1 MLERD
6 GQGLN
11 LTEQVRDG
19 ILNHTGSDRPA
30 TLEGRIVKLVD
41 RVAYINHDID
51 DALRAGILRP
61 DDLPAAE
68 IELLGPTGSARIDT
82 LVRDIVER
90 SAAAGDIVQSEE
102 VGGAM
107 LRLRKFMFDR
117 VYLGEAARGEHER
130 AHARPA
136 RPLRPLHGAPRGGAG
151 GRAGGE
157 RVPAGR
163 RLPRRDDRSLLHR
176 PLRRADRA
184 RGGALLM
191 ALISEESLE
200 RVKQAADI
208 VEVISAHTDLRRQG
222 ARWVGLCP
230 FHEERTPS
238 FSVDAQ
244 EKLYHCF
251 GCGVGG
257 DTIKF
262 VEEKEGLGFA
272 EAVELLADRYGVELE
287 REKEDPRAE
296 ARRQQRRRLGE
307 LLDRTAGFY
316 AQLPLGLRRRRRK
329 ARAYLAER
337 GLGEEALRAFGV
349 GYAPSA
355 WDTVLL
361 RGQRAGFKVEELRAV
376 GLAQQGRS
384 GGEYDRFRERIM
396 FPIRDRRG
404 RTLGFGGRAMR
415 SDQGAKYVNTAET
428 DFFHKSQM
436 LYGID
441 LAKEAIAKSGRAVVV
456 EGYTDVLALHQAGI
470 GEAVGV
476 MGTAITE
483 EQVAALSGM
492 VDEVVLALDADS
504 AGQEAM
510 LRAQRVAAG
519 RKMRLRVAAM
529 PAGEDPAE
537 MMAAE
542 GGAERFRAL
551 VEGAV
556 DLPAF
561 QVGLV
566 LERTDV
572 SSPAERDRALGE
584 VAPILAGMGETASRD
599 ELVRRVAERLD
610 LEPAMVMGRVTAAQP
625 LSGGSAEPP
634 RRGRGGGAD
643 AGARS
648 GGELTSRERRERAL
662 LAMCIALPAEGREYL
677 ARLTEEH
684 LSPSGARAAGLAA
697 RASRGPG
704 VQPPP
709 RRRPARRP
717 DRRAGHPRPRRAR
730 LGRGDGAQLPP
741 ARAAPPRVPDRRRR
755 RSRRLRA
762 PRRPQPR
769 ARRPGRAHSPHRA
782 GRELALGV
790 CRPCSILFEC

>member
-1 MLERD
+1 
-6 GQGLN
+6 
-11 LTEQVRDG
+11 
-19 ILNHTGSDRPA
+19 
-30 TLEGRIVKLVD
+30 
-41 RVAYINHDID
+41 
-51 DALRAGILRP
+51 
-61 DDLPAAE
+61 
-68 IELLGPTGSARIDT
+68 
-82 LVRDIVER
+82 
-90 SAAAGDIVQSEE
+90 
-102 VGGAM
+102 
-107 LRLRKFMFDR
+107 
-117 VYLGEAARGEHER
+117 
-130 AHARPA
+130 
-136 RPLRPLHGAPRGGAG
+136 
-151 GRAGGE
+151 
-157 RVPAGR
+157 
-163 RLPRRDDRSLLHR
+163 
-176 PLRRADRA
+176 
-184 RGGALLM
+184 M
-191 ALISEESLE
+191 ALISDESLE

-208 VEVISAHTDLRRQG
+208 VEVVSAHTDLRRQG

-272 EAVELLADRYGVELE
+272 EAVELLAERYGVELQ

-307 LLDRTAGFY
+307 LLDRTAAFY
-316 AQLPLGLRRRRRK
+316 AQYLWDSEEA
-329 ARAYLAER
+329 ARARSYLAER
-337 GLGEEALRAFGV
+337 GLGEEVLRAFAV

-361 RGQRAGFKVEELRAV
+361 RGQRAGFNVGELRAV
-376 GLAQQGRS
+376 GLAQRGRG
-384 GGEYDRFRERIM
+384 GGEYDRFRSRIM

-441 LAKEAIAKSGRAVVV
+441 LAKDEIAKSGRAVVA
-456 EGYTDVLALHQAGI
+456 EGYTDVLALHQAGVD
-470 GEAVGV
+470 EAVCV

-519 RKMRLRVAAM
+519 RKVRLRVAAM

-537 MMAAE
+537 MLAAE

-566 LERTDV
+566 LEGADV

-599 ELVRRVAERLD
+599 DLVRKVAGSLD
-610 LEPAMVMGRVTAAQP
+610 LEPALVMGRVTAARP
-625 LSGGSAEPP
+625 PSGGSTEPMQ
-634 RRGRGGGAD
+634 RRA
-643 AGARS
+643 AAAPAR
-648 GGELTSRERRERAL
+648 GGELTSRERRERVL
-662 LAMCIALPAEGREYL
+662 LAMCIALPAEGKEYL
-677 ARLTEEH
+677 ARLTDEH
-684 LSPSGARAAGLAA
+684 LSPMGARAAAWLREHPEDPASNLPQDDAELAGVIA
-697 RASRGPG
+697 ELVILASNEPASPDANNE
-704 VQPPP
+704 PPSP
-709 RRRPARRP
+709 EAMELNFLLLEQRRLEALIATAGEA
-717 DRRAGHPRPRRAR
+717 DDYERRAALSRE
-730 LGRGDGAQLPP
+730 
-741 ARAAPPRVPDRRRR
+741 RAALVERIAHTERV
-755 RSRRLRA
+755 
-762 PRRPQPR
+762 
-769 ARRPGRAHSPHRA
+769 G
-782 GRELALGV
+782 G
-790 CRPCSILFEC
+790 

>member
-1 MLERD
+1 
-6 GQGLN
+6 
-11 LTEQVRDG
+11 
-19 ILNHTGSDRPA
+19 
-30 TLEGRIVKLVD
+30 
-41 RVAYINHDID
+41 
-51 DALRAGILRP
+51 
-61 DDLPAAE
+61 
-68 IELLGPTGSARIDT
+68 
-82 LVRDIVER
+82 
-90 SAAAGDIVQSEE
+90 
-102 VGGAM
+102 
-107 LRLRKFMFDR
+107 
-117 VYLGEAARGEHER
+117 
-130 AHARPA
+130 
-136 RPLRPLHGAPRGGAG
+136 
-151 GRAGGE
+151 
-157 RVPAGR
+157 
-163 RLPRRDDRSLLHR
+163 
-176 PLRRADRA
+176 
-184 RGGALLM
+184 M

-200 RVKQAADI
+200 RVKQAVDI
-208 VEVISAHTDLRRQG
+208 VEVVSAHTDLRRQG

-272 EAVELLADRYGVELE
+272 EAVELLADRYGVELQ

-307 LLDRTAGFY
+307 LLDRTASFY
-316 AQLPLGLRRRRRK
+316 AQYMWDSEEAGRARK
-329 ARAYLAER
+329 YLAER
-337 GLGEEALRAFGV
+337 GLGEETLRAFSV

-376 GLAQQGRS
+376 GLAQRGRS

-441 LAKEAIAKSGRAVVV
+441 LAKEAIAKSGRAVVA

-470 GEAVGV
+470 TEAVCV

-537 MMAAE
+537 MLAAE
-542 GGAERFRAL
+542 AGGERFRAL
-551 VEGAV
+551 LEGAV

-566 LERTDV
+566 LDGTDV

-599 ELVRRVAERLD
+599 DLVRKVAGSLD
-610 LEPAMVMGRVTAAQP
+610 LEPALVMGRVTAARP
-625 LSGGSAEPP
+625 TSGGSAEP
-634 RRGRGGGAD
+634 RAYGGGP
-643 AGARS
+643 ARPITD
-648 GGELTSRERRERAL
+648 GGRAELTSRERRERAL
-662 LAMCIALPAEGREYL
+662 LAMCIALPAEGKEYL
-677 ARLTEEH
+677 ARLTDEH
-684 LSPSGARAAGLAA
+684 LSPTGVRAVGWLREHPDDPASNLPHDDDQLAGLIAELVILAHDEPASVEAMELNYLLLEQRRLESQIAAAGEADDYERRAAL
-697 RASRGPG
+697 SRE
-704 VQPPP
+704 
-709 RRRPARRP
+709 
-717 DRRAGHPRPRRAR
+717 
-730 LGRGDGAQLPP
+730 
-741 ARAAPPRVPDRRRR
+741 RAALVERIAHTERV
-755 RSRRLRA
+755 
-762 PRRPQPR
+762 
-769 ARRPGRAHSPHRA
+769 G
-782 GRELALGV
+782 G
-790 CRPCSILFEC
+790 

>member
-1 MLERD
+1 
-6 GQGLN
+6 
-11 LTEQVRDG
+11 
-19 ILNHTGSDRPA
+19 
-30 TLEGRIVKLVD
+30 
-41 RVAYINHDID
+41 
-51 DALRAGILRP
+51 
-61 DDLPAAE
+61 
-68 IELLGPTGSARIDT
+68 
-82 LVRDIVER
+82 
-90 SAAAGDIVQSEE
+90 
-102 VGGAM
+102 
-107 LRLRKFMFDR
+107 
-117 VYLGEAARGEHER
+117 
-130 AHARPA
+130 
-136 RPLRPLHGAPRGGAG
+136 
-151 GRAGGE
+151 
-157 RVPAGR
+157 
-163 RLPRRDDRSLLHR
+163 
-176 PLRRADRA
+176 
-184 RGGALLM
+184 M

-208 VEVISAHTDLRRQG
+208 VEVVSAHTDLRRQG

-272 EAVELLADRYGVELE
+272 EAVELLADRYGVELQ

-316 AQLPLGLRRRRRK
+316 THYLWDSEEAGK

-337 GLGEEALRAFGV
+337 GLGEETLRAFGV

-355 WDTVLL
+355 WDVVLL

-376 GLAQQGRS
+376 GLAQKGRS

-428 DFFHKSQM
+428 DFFHKSKM

-456 EGYTDVLALHQAGI
+456 EGYTDVLALHQAGV

-537 MMAAE
+537 MIAAE

-551 VEGAV
+551 VEEAV

-566 LERTDV
+566 LDRTDV
-572 SSPAERDRALGE
+572 GSPAERDRALTE

-599 ELVRRVAERLD
+599 DLVRKVAGALD
-610 LEPAMVMGRVTAAQP
+610 LEPALVMGRVTAARPASGGAVTIPIGQASEVDQAQP
-625 LSGGSAEPP
+625 L
-634 RRGRGGGAD
+634 RGA
-643 AGARS
+643 AA
-648 GGELTSRERRERAL
+648 LTSRERRERAL
-662 LAMCIALPAEGREYL
+662 LAMCIALPGDGKEYL
-677 ARLTEEH
+677 ARLTDEH
-684 LSPSGARAAGLAA
+684 LSPTGVRAAAWLREHPEDPASNLPHDDDQLAGLIAELVILAHDEPASAEAMELNYLLLEQRRLETQIAA
-697 RASRGPG
+697 AGE
-704 VQPPP
+704 
-709 RRRPARRP
+709 A
-717 DRRAGHPRPRRAR
+717 DDYERRAALSRE
-730 LGRGDGAQLPP
+730 
-741 ARAAPPRVPDRRRR
+741 RAALVERIARTERV
-755 RSRRLRA
+755 
-762 PRRPQPR
+762 
-769 ARRPGRAHSPHRA
+769 G
-782 GRELALGV
+782 G
-790 CRPCSILFEC
+790 

>member
-1 MLERD
+1 
-6 GQGLN
+6 
-11 LTEQVRDG
+11 
-19 ILNHTGSDRPA
+19 
-30 TLEGRIVKLVD
+30 
-41 RVAYINHDID
+41 
-51 DALRAGILRP
+51 
-61 DDLPAAE
+61 
-68 IELLGPTGSARIDT
+68 
-82 LVRDIVER
+82 
-90 SAAAGDIVQSEE
+90 
-102 VGGAM
+102 
-107 LRLRKFMFDR
+107 
-117 VYLGEAARGEHER
+117 
-130 AHARPA
+130 
-136 RPLRPLHGAPRGGAG
+136 
-151 GRAGGE
+151 
-157 RVPAGR
+157 
-163 RLPRRDDRSLLHR
+163 
-176 PLRRADRA
+176 
-184 RGGALLM
+184 M

-208 VEVISAHTDLRRQG
+208 VEVVSAHTDLRRQG

-287 REKEDPRAE
+287 REREDPRAE
-296 ARRQQRRRLGE
+296 ARRRQRRRLSE

-316 AQLPLGLRRRRRK
+316 AQFLWEAEEAGR
-329 ARAYLAER
+329 ARAYLGGR
-337 GLGEEALRAFGV
+337 GLGEESLRAFGV

-376 GLAQQGRS
+376 GLAQRGRS

-441 LAKEAIAKSGRAVVV
+441 LAKEAIAKSGRVVVV

-470 GEAVGV
+470 EEAVGV

-542 GGAERFRAL
+542 GGAERFHGL

-566 LERTDV
+566 LDGTDV
-572 SSPAERDRALGE
+572 SSPAERDRALNE
-584 VAPILAGMGETASRD
+584 VAPIVAGMGETASRD
-599 ELVRRVAERLD
+599 DLVRRVAGRLD
-610 LEPAMVMGRVTAAQP
+610 LEPALVMGRVTAAQP
-625 LSGGSAEPP
+625 LSGGSSPERSRASAATPARP
-634 RRGRGGGAD
+634 RV
-643 AGARS
+643 RS

-662 LAMCIALPAEGREYL
+662 LAMCIALPGEGGEYL

-684 LSPSGARAAGLAA
+684 LSPNGARAAAWLREHPSDPASNLPHDDEQLASLIA
-697 RASRGPG
+697 ELVILAHDEPASAEAMELNYLLLEQRRLESQIAAAGDAGDYERRASLSRERA
-704 VQPPP
+704 VLVE
-709 RRRPARRP
+709 RIARTE
-717 DRRAGHPRPRRAR
+717 
-730 LGRGDGAQLPP
+730 
-741 ARAAPPRVPDRRRR
+741 RV
-755 RSRRLRA
+755 
-762 PRRPQPR
+762 
-769 ARRPGRAHSPHRA
+769 G
-782 GRELALGV
+782 G
-790 CRPCSILFEC
+790 